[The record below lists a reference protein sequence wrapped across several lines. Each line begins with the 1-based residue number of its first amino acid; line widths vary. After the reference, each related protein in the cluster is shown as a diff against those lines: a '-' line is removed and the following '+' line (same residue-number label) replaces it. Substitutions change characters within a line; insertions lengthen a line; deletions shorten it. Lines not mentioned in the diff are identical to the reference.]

1 MTSAV
6 NCRPLNGFFLPA
18 ATMSPLSAL
27 SRHSPSTGSFKAATE
42 PIKADRGNLRHG
54 SDPLRFLDLLILA
67 RPTLVEG
74 AIHDITLTGIG
85 RIEANSVVLIASSS
99 NLGRDF
105 PFRHGVE
112 AVKMGGKSGAVGARW
127 DEEVPDGG
135 EHRGEPGLLHGSVGD
150 HTESTRR
157 LWFRQCGRAP
167 GIQARACGSK
177 RRRRWRPRSRGGVQ
191 SASAAHRRSRV

>member
-1 MTSAV
+1 
-6 NCRPLNGFFLPA
+6 
-18 ATMSPLSAL
+18 MSPLSAL

-135 EHRGEPGLLHGSVGD
+135 EHRGEPRQASWRSEALHRPLSSAQGQMRILCSVV
-150 HTESTRR
+150 
-157 LWFRQCGRAP
+157 
-167 GIQARACGSK
+167 K
-177 RRRRWRPRSRGGVQ
+177 RFVRPVFDGWHDLTPSSGVGT
-191 SASAAHRRSRV
+191 